1 MLFLLAVLADDGVDH
16 SFENIVFW
24 NDTFH
29 IFNQIVCIS
38 SLVILEIVDDQVKTS
53 LWNDVNEW
61 WQNLESILSGSE
73 DDQIMSQ
80 KVTILK
86 NVSANRGVLQ
96 RL

>member
-1 MLFLLAVLADDGVDH
+1 MLFLLAVLTDDGVDH
-16 SFENIVFW
+16 SFENIVFG

-29 IFNQIVCIS
+29 IFDEIVCIS

-86 NVSANRGVLQ
+86 NVSTNRGVLK